1 MQIIKRQQI
10 PTTSLPGR
18 IIQKA
23 VGKDSFSPSMK
34 MTMGFA
40 HYADESGPMEPHQ
53 HAEEICYVLSARD
66 SWVEKG
72 DAPDHLGGPVPLEAG
87 MTLHIPLLE
96 WHVFRWKAGGH
107 LDILFF
113 YGQVD
118 NIRPE
123 EIAVAAR
130 DRA

>member
-10 PTTSLPGR
+10 PVTELPGR
-18 IIQKA
+18 KIQTVA
-23 VGKDSFSPSMK
+23 GKGAFSPSTI

-40 HYADESGPMEPHQ
+40 HYSDESGPMEPHQ
-53 HAEEICYVLSARD
+53 HAEEICYVLSAKD

-72 DAPDHLGGPVPLEAG
+72 FAPDRLGEPFPLEAG
-87 MTLHIPLLE
+87 LTLHIPPLE
-96 WHVFRWKAGGH
+96 WHVFRWKPGGY

-113 YGQVD
+113 YGQVE

-123 EIAVAAR
+123 DGVK
-130 DRA
+130 

>member
-1 MQIIKRQQI
+1 MQVIKRQQV
-10 PTTSLPGR
+10 PVVELPGR
-18 IIQKA
+18 KIQT
-23 VGKDSFSPSMK
+23 VTGKGAFSPSTK

-40 HYADESGPMEPHQ
+40 HYSDEGGQMEPHQ
-53 HAEEICYVLSARD
+53 HAEEICYVLSARE

-72 DAPDHLGGPVPLEAG
+72 DSPDQLGDLVPLEAG
-87 MTLHIPLLE
+87 MTLHIPTLE
-96 WHVFRWKAGGH
+96 WHVFRWNPSGH

-123 EIAVAAR
+123 DGVS
-130 DRA
+130 